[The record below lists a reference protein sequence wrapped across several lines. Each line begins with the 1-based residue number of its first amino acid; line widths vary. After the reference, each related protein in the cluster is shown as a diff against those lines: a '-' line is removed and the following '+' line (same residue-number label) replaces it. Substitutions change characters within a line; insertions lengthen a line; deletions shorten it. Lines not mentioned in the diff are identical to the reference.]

1 MARKFENLKIYNLSY
16 SFVLEVYKLLN
27 ILPDF
32 ELRNIFSQLQR
43 ASTSIVLNIVEG
55 ASNKSNKVFL
65 NHLQYS
71 YGSCKEVKVLIMLA
85 HDLNYVEDSFC
96 NNLLDSLDYLTGSIY
111 RFMSSVQK
119 EINYGKK
126 NYVLNVSECS

>member
-1 MARKFENLKIYNLSY
+1 MVRKFENLKIYNLSY
-16 SFVLEVYKLLN
+16 DFVLEIYKLLN